1 MAGRRLLQ
9 YGGAR
14 PDEGRAMSLG
24 HLIRVGLSMS
34 PGQAVRRAAR
44 LAVRLAETRLL
55 APWRGRRCTYAETG
69 AAVLVPRL
77 AGLDFTLLQPLAATI
92 AALGRRALDHRF
104 DLLGSGW
111 VTVAHG
117 ATYDGYG
124 PHRYGPG
131 PALPAGEWRRVVA
144 GAHRPGNRHRAEAI
158 LDLIQ
163 DPDWRPID
171 WQVDFKSGFRWSAA
185 AWGRGVSYGHRPG
198 VDIKLPWELA
208 RFQHGVW
215 LAQAHALA
223 RQGCPGFEAADSY
236 ADEFRNQVLDF
247 LGANPPGWGV
257 NWCCTMDVAIRAAN
271 ILMAWD
277 LFRAQ
282 GVMFDAVFEAELA
295 AAMLAHGRH
304 VVRFLEWDEHHR
316 GNHYLSNLAGLA
328 FIAAYLPGTAEAK
341 AWRDF
346 AAKRLAVEI
355 PRQFGADG
363 ANFEASTA
371 YHRLSAE
378 MALYGVAVLGD
389 DAPLERLAG
398 AAYFAADVTKPSG
411 EVVQIGD
418 NDSGRFLK
426 LTPLFEGG
434 GDQLRE
440 RHLDHR
446 GFIAAAQGLFQLDL
460 PPDPVGA
467 FERAVV
473 VALAGGERRTVP
485 RPKTVE
491 LRRDGAHGTARKLTR
506 LRIIPG
512 DSTALAGMSALAY
525 PDFGLFV
532 WKNARAFI
540 SVRCGPVGQNGN
552 GGHAHNDQLAV
563 EIEIDGIAWVR
574 DPGTFVYT
582 ADLAARNRYRSA
594 LAHFVPRHG
603 GAEPA
608 GMIAPFRLED
618 RAKADVLRFGADFLG
633 RHRGF
638 GEVVY
643 RRVTLEDGAILI
655 EDLAGGAS
663 VADSTLVE
671 EHVIASPA
679 QLAALWGLG
688 LPFSP
693 GYGLTDACSG

>member
-1 MAGRRLLQ
+1 
-9 YGGAR
+9 
-14 PDEGRAMSLG
+14 MSLV

-34 PGQAVRRAAR
+34 LAQAARRAAK

-55 APWRGRRCTYAETG
+55 APWRGRNCSYAETG
-69 AAVLVPRL
+69 TAVLRPRL
-77 AGLDFTLLQPLAATI
+77 AGLDFTLLRPLAATI
-92 AALGRRALDHRF
+92 AALGCRTLDHRF

-111 VTVAHG
+111 VTVVHG
-117 ATYDGYG
+117 ETYRGFG
-124 PHRYGPG
+124 SHRYGPG
-131 PALPAGEWRRVVA
+131 PALPAGDWRQQLAAR
-144 GAHRPGNRHRAEAI
+144 HRSGNRDRAEAI
-158 LDLIQ
+158 LGLIK

-171 WQVDFKSGFRWSAA
+171 WQVDFESGFRWSEA

-223 RQGCPGFEAADSY
+223 RQGLPGFETAEDYAA
-236 ADEFRNQVLDF
+236 EFRHQVLDF

-271 ILMAWD
+271 MLVAWD

-282 GVMFDAVFEAELA
+282 GVTFDPVFEAELA
-295 AAMLAHGRH
+295 AAMLGHGRY

-328 FIAAYLPGTAEAK
+328 FIAAYLTGCPEAEG
-341 AWRDF
+341 WRDF

-378 MALYGVAVLGD
+378 MVLYGAAVLGG
-389 DAPLERLAG
+389 DADLERLAW

-411 EVVQIGD
+411 EVVQVGD

-426 LTPLFEGG
+426 LTPLFDGA
-434 GDQLRE
+434 GDQLHE

-460 PPDPVGA
+460 PTDPVGA
-467 FERAVV
+467 FESAVV
-473 VALAGGERRTVP
+473 VALAGGKRRMAP
-485 RPKTVE
+485 RPKMVE
-491 LRRDGAHGTARKLTR
+491 LRRDGTDGTARQLTR

-512 DSTALAGMSALAY
+512 DPTALVGMSALAY
-525 PDFGLFV
+525 PDFGLFM
-532 WKNARAFI
+532 WKSPRAFV

-563 EIEIDGIAWVR
+563 EIEIDGIAWAR

-603 GAEPA
+603 REEPA
-608 GMIAPFRLED
+608 RMIAPFRLED
-618 RAKADVLRFGADFLG
+618 SAQAEVLRFGPDFLG

-643 RRVTLEDGAILI
+643 RRVALEDGAILI
-655 EDLAGGAS
+655 EDLAGGVS
-663 VADSTLVE
+663 VADGTLVE
-671 EHVIASPA
+671 EHVITSPA

-693 GYGLTDACSG
+693 GYGLIDDCAS